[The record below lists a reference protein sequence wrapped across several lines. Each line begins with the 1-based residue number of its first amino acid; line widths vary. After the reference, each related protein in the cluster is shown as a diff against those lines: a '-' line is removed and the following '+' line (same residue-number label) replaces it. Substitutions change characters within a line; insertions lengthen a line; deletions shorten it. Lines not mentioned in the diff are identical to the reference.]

1 MNCPTPHK
9 YAYKS
14 RKLALTVAH
23 KIKRTKREGVK
34 LFVYKCR
41 CHHWHLTSSPPRS
54 GGSWS
59 PA

>member
-1 MNCPTPHK
+1 MNCPTPRK

-54 GGSWS
+54 GGF
-59 PA
+59 